1 MHHFHLALADIVK
14 LLQRYNICFF
24 MMERNIQIYVI
35 TFLFQILA
43 LAKEA
48 GCSVEVEQ
56 SYLDKRFVAITAY
69 FY

>member
-1 MHHFHLALADIVK
+1 MQKKSL
-14 LLQRYNICFF
+14 NWC
-24 MMERNIQIYVI
+24 M

-48 GCSVEVEQ
+48 RGSVEVEQ